1 MKRSLHLFAALVA
14 MFAAA
19 VTTHAQTPTVT
30 GPTQVTVSAPLT
42 SGSDDT
48 DGNSRHVHHHGQLP
62 GRGDQNGDQDNDDDT
77 QGSPGPVQNTIRG
90 AEFAGVGAL
99 GYAPPDTN
107 MAVGP
112 NHIVQTVNSRYAI
125 YNKTGGLLVGP
136 NSLSSLW
143 SALGSGNGCAT
154 NNGGDVVAQY
164 DRMADRFVIT
174 QLGGTSA
181 PFSECIAVSKTNDP
195 TGAYYLYSYNYG
207 TNLNDYPKFG
217 VWPTATNS
225 AYLATYNMFANAA
238 TFTGGRLCAYDRTK
252 MLAGDPSAQEIC
264 FDRTGD
270 GGYLPADLDGSAAP
284 LDGTP
289 GYFLNYETLS
299 SLRLYAFSPNFAN
312 PAASTLLVQSPD
324 LAVTGFSEACS
335 GGGTCIPQ
343 SGTTQ
348 KLDSLGDR
356 LMYRLAFRRFG
367 DHEALVVNH
376 SVTAGTS
383 VGVRW
388 YELRAPVSNA
398 STWSVFQ
405 QGTYAPDATF
415 RWMGSAAMDQAGDIA
430 IGYSASST
438 AVHPAIRY
446 AGRTPTDSAGVL
458 GTEVSMLE
466 GGGSQT
472 GGLSRWGDYTAMRI
486 DPSDDCTFWYTN
498 EYLPSN
504 GSFNWSTFF
513 GSFKFAG
520 CGAPPAPDFS
530 LSANPTSLTG
540 VQGFS
545 GGSTITVG
553 SSNGFVGS
561 VGLSVGG
568 CPATATCSMAGT
580 TVTAPGTAQLSVITT
595 ASTPVG
601 TYTLTITG
609 TSGAQQHTTTVTL
622 KVDAAPSD
630 FTITASPAPPT
641 ALVISRG
648 SSGKYTVTIAP
659 ITGGAAVTLSLS
671 GLPNRTSASFSPNPV
686 GSPGSSTLTITAN
699 RPASTGTWT
708 LTITGKNG
716 TATHTFQVTLRI
728 Q

>member
-1 MKRSLHLFAALVA
+1 MKRFLHLAAGLSVV
-14 MFAAA
+14 FAAA
-19 VTTHAQTPTVT
+19 TTTHAQTPSVT

-42 SGSDDT
+42 SGTDDT
-48 DGNSRHVHHHGQLP
+48 DGNSHHVHNHGQLP
-62 GRGDQNGDQDNDDDT
+62 GRGDQDGDQDNDDDS
-77 QGSPGPVQNTIRG
+77 QGSPGPVQNTIPG
-90 AEFAGVGAL
+90 TEFAGVGAL

-125 YNKTGGLLVGP
+125 YNKSGVRLVGP
-136 NSLSSLW
+136 NTLSSLW
-143 SALGSGNGCAT
+143 SPLGSSNGCAT

-164 DRMADRFVIT
+164 DKTADRFVIT

-217 VWPTATNS
+217 VWPTTTNS

-238 TFTGGRLCAYDRTK
+238 TFTGGRLCAYDRAK
-252 MLAGDPSAQEIC
+252 MLVGDPSAQEIC
-264 FDRTGD
+264 FDVAGD

-289 GYFLNYETLS
+289 GYFLNYHTLS
-299 SLRLYAFSPNFAN
+299 TLRLYALSPNFAN
-312 PAASTLLVQSPD
+312 PAASSLLVQSPD
-324 LAVTGFSEACS
+324 PAVTSFSEACN

-376 SVTAGTS
+376 SVTSGTS
-383 VGVRW
+383 VAVRW
-388 YELRAPVSNA
+388 YELRAPVSNG

-405 QGTYAPDATF
+405 QGTFAPDATF

-438 AVHPAIRY
+438 TIHPAIRY
-446 AGRTPTDSAGVL
+446 AGRSPTDPAGVL
-458 GTEVSMLE
+458 GTEISMIE

-498 EYLPSN
+498 EYLVSN
-504 GSFNWSTFF
+504 GSFNWNTFF

-520 CGAPPAPDFS
+520 CGAPPSPDFS
-530 LSANPTSLTG
+530 LSANPASLTG

-545 GGSTITVG
+545 GGSTINVG
-553 SSNGFVGS
+553 SSNGFAGS
-561 VGLSVGG
+561 VGLALSG
-568 CPATATCSMAGT
+568 CPANATCTVDSS
-580 TVTAPGTAQLSVITT
+580 VTAPGTAQLNVTT
-595 ASTPVG
+595 GATTPVG

-609 TSGAQQHTTTVTL
+609 TSGTLTHTTTVTL
-622 KVDAAPSD
+622 NVTAAASD
-630 FTITASPAPPT
+630 FTISASPTPI
-641 ALVISRG
+641 VIARG
-648 SSGKYTVTIAP
+648 TSGKVTITIGAVAGSAP
-659 ITGGAAVTLSLS
+659 VTLSLS
-671 GLPNRTSASFSPNPV
+671 GLPNRTNASFSPNPV
-686 GSPGSSTLTITAN
+686 SSPGTSTLTIQVN
-699 RPASTGTWT
+699 RPAATGTWT

-716 TATHTFQVTLRI
+716 TATHTAQVTLKV